1 LFRSLRLAAGGAL
14 SVYEFAHHLFGNRSL
29 STKDK
34 QRWALGFFL
43 GAPIAA
49 PLYWYRY
56 RDVSVSG

>member
-1 LFRSLRLAAGGAL
+1 M
-14 SVYEFAHHLFGNRSL
+14 YEFAHHLFGNRSL